1 MEAAELLVPLD
12 FDVPVVADFLEPLAP
27 ALVPLPFL
35 LLGLAWAAQT
45 KIVLARSIWSY
56 GMMRSSPLAKRSR
69 NVSAPADSMTPL
81 KRRSPLMTFCS
92 RIAADLPVSR

>member
-12 FDVPVVADFLEPLAP
+12 FDVPVVADFLVPLAP
-27 ALVPLPFL
+27 ALVPLPG
-35 LLGLAWAAQT
+35 LGWAAQT
-45 KIVLARSIWSY
+45 KIVFARSIWSY
-56 GMMRSSPLAKRSR
+56 GMMRSSPLAKRNR
-69 NVSAPADSMTPL
+69 KVSGPADSMTPL

>member
-12 FDVPVVADFLEPLAP
+12 FDVPVDADFLVPLAP
-27 ALVPLPFL
+27 ALVPLPG
-35 LLGLAWAAQT
+35 LGWAAQT

-69 NVSAPADSMTPL
+69 KVSAPADSMTPL
-81 KRRSPLMTFCS
+81 KRRSPFMTFCR